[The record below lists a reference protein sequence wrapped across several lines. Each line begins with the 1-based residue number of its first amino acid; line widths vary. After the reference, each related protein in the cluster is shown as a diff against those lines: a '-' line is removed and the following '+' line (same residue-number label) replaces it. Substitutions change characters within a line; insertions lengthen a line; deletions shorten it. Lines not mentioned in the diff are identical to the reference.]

1 MSTAA
6 PPQKAPPPR
15 QRTGARLSN
24 GAFALLLTAP
34 GLALFAAIIF
44 YPLLS
49 ALFTGFFK
57 QDLRLPGREFV
68 GLENFAHWLNGDLFT
83 ILEQT
88 LVFTIG
94 ATLAPSPS
102 ASRSLSPSTPGSGAA
117 GSCAACSCS
126 PG

>member
-6 PPQKAPPPR
+6 PPQKAAPR
-15 QRTGARLSN
+15 RERAGGRLSN

-34 GLALFAAIIF
+34 GIALFATIIV
-44 YPLLS
+44 YPLVS
-49 ALFTGFFK
+49 ALFTGFFR

-94 ATLAPSPS
+94 ATLAPF
-102 ASRSLSPSTPGSGAA
+102 AIG
-117 GSCAACSCS
+117 
-126 PG
+126 